1 LHVSIWF
8 RGAAMVID
16 PGTGAY
22 YEDDNL
28 RTYLASWEAHNGP
41 HPVGLDFPKRLGP
54 FLWAAHHAE
63 PNLKPGADTSLSGE
77 LSLPSGLVKR
87 TLVPQDRDLG
97 WQVHDTFQPHGGM
110 GGYEFCVR
118 WQFAPGARLEEVA
131 DRRFRVSRN
140 GVSIEIQASFDWV
153 EVRAVTEKDSR
164 VLLSAGTSESAGR
177 AVGTVSS
184 VFRKTEWGPLLKL
197 VGGSS
202 DKSCVFSTTFL
213 ACGDS

>member
-1 LHVSIWF
+1 
-8 RGAAMVID
+8 MVID

-22 YEDDNL
+22 YEDNNL

-97 WQVHDTFQPHGGM
+97 WQVHDTFQPHGRGR
-110 GGYEFCVR
+110 YEFCVR

-140 GVSIEIQASFDWV
+140 GVAIEIQASFDWV